1 MNFQAAAMKQSLKV
15 KTNVIIQNFLKIWIS
30 LFSVV
35 SQAFSDNGREFVSDD
50 FIDLCENINI
60 KIITTAA
67 EASWANSIYEQHNAI
82 LTNMLLKE
90 KHDTNCSRETAL
102 ALCAEKSLLPS
113 IFTNKLPAE
122 YSINKTTGEN
132 LATLYAIRK
141 AFMSTKSF
149 RKVKLAFLHYIEKQ
163 EILEK
168 TFNLGRKYFLN

>member
-30 LFSVV
+30 LFGVV

-102 ALCAEKSLLPS
+102 ALCAEKSLL
-113 IFTNKLPAE
+113 
-122 YSINKTTGEN
+122 N
-132 LATLYAIRK
+132 LSYHLYLLRNYLLNIQ
-141 AFMSTKSF
+141 STKQL
-149 RKVKLAFLHYIEKQ
+149 VKILLPYMPSEKHS
-163 EILEK
+163 
-168 TFNLGRKYFLN
+168 